1 MRDSRVLHHIV
12 DPVTGQPVEPVL
24 RTASVA
30 APTCVE
36 ANTLTTAA
44 LVRGHAGIDL
54 LRSAGLPARVV
65 TAAGDVVRV
74 NGWPEP

>member
-12 DPVTGQPVEPVL
+12 DPVTGQPAEPVL

-36 ANTLTTAA
+36 ANTLSTAA
-44 LVRGHAGIDL
+44 LVRGLGGIDL
-54 LRSAGLPARVV
+54 LRRSRLPARVV
-65 TAAGDVVRV
+65 TATGDVVRTG
-74 NGWPEP
+74 GWPA